1 MSRLLFIATHWLS
14 WVSFISIVSI
24 VFSTLYKDINR
35 VNDIKVY
42 IFLAEIWVFWY
53 LPRAVVHEPKG
64 EWVAFLLV
72 LIGAVITMRLLYSSV
87 FNDWRI

>member
-1 MSRLLFIATHWLS
+1 MSRFLFVATHWLS
-14 WVSFISIVSI
+14 WMSFISIISI

-64 EWVAFLLV
+64 EWIAFTL
-72 LIGAVITMRLLYSSV
+72 AVMGSFIAVGLLYYSIFDGWV
-87 FNDWRI
+87 I